1 MSTTPESVRQLLSSQ
16 DLGDRIRAVNQLRQ
30 LEPARAFELAQTAI
44 SDSSPRIRYAAV
56 SQMAS
61 LGRQDL
67 QTTFTLLRERLLND
81 PEPDVQAA
89 AADSLGGLQL
99 TEAFEDLQRLYETT
113 PEWLVKFS
121 IVAALGELGDRRS
134 FELLENALNAGEELI
149 RMAAISSFGELGDV
163 RAVPLLVPHAAH
175 ADWQIRYR
183 VAQALARLGGESA
196 RSTLERL
203 AQDEVEQVADAAKT
217 GIGHGA

>member
-1 MSTTPESVRQLLSSQ
+1 MSITPESVRQLLSSE

-44 SDSSPRIRYAAV
+44 SDSSPRVRYAAV

-67 QTTFTLLRERLLND
+67 QTALTVLRERLLND

-99 TEAFEDLQRLYETT
+99 TEAFEDLQHLYQTT

-121 IVAALGELGDRRS
+121 IVAALGELGDGRS
-134 FELLENALNAGEELI
+134 FELLENALGAGEELI
-149 RMAAISSFGELGDV
+149 RMAAISSLGELGDV
-163 RAVPLLVPHAAH
+163 RAVPLLIPHAAH

-183 VAQALARLGGESA
+183 VAQALARLGGQDA

-203 AQDEVEQVADAAKT
+203 AQDEVEQVAEAAKL
-217 GIGHGA
+217 GLQSA